1 MQRIIQNAVSCPRLV
16 VITKF
21 SKRDQ
26 SKRTSIQNT
35 LLYSFYSFQFPVQST
50 VSVTQTRVASTHGD
64 HVRLWLIERIVSASF
79 LSLVPAAL
87 LFENKFIDII
97 LAAAVVMHTHW

>member
-1 MQRIIQNAVSCPRLV
+1 MQIIIQNAASCPRLA

-21 SKRDQ
+21 FKRNKN
-26 SKRTSIQNT
+26 KRTFIQNT
-35 LLYSFYSFQFPVQST
+35 IISYSFQFPVQST
-50 VSVTQTRVASTHGD
+50 VSVTQTRAASTQGD

-79 LSLVPAAL
+79 LSLIPAAL

-97 LAAAVVMHTHW
+97 LATAIVMHTHW